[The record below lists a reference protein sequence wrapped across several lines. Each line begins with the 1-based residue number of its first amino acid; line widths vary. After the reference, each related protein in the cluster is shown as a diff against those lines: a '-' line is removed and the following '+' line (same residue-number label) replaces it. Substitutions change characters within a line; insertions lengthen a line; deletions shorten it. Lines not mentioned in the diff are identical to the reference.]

1 MWPAPLSQPSVASRT
16 TVFCEILSC
25 KKQYADKKRSSTEI
39 LHNFSGGTLTR
50 GIADDK
56 DDHHE
61 HYKKTH
67 RDDAPTNARI
77 FPTLLGELLLFI
89 LVQMS
94 HHASTVG
101 TRGADGT
108 GGEPHFHPASEPRS
122 VTSVAV
128 PQ

>member
-1 MWPAPLSQPSVASRT
+1 MASRT
-16 TVFCEILSC
+16 TVFSEILSC
-25 KKQYADKKRSSTEI
+25 KKQYAEKKRSSTEI

-61 HYKKTH
+61 HCKKTH
-67 RDDAPTNARI
+67 RDDAPTNSRI
-77 FPTLLGELLLFI
+77 FPTLLGELMLLI

-101 TRGADGT
+101 THGMDGT
-108 GGEPHFHPASEPRS
+108 GGESHFQPASEPGS
-122 VTSVAV
+122 VTSVAAYLH
-128 PQ
+128 PTGQG